1 MLLSYALSVSVERTA
16 GSENR
21 LCGVVTNGGL
31 IVVRHVDIGV
41 AGQVTRIGISLAVVP
56 LQHTSRLAIGVKS
69 IARIEVAPVSV
80 LVHTLVLTDVVG
92 LRIRR
97 QASVVGEV
105 RSEYLAHVRIIRAT
119 AQVYVR
125 HPRGF
130 ILLLNR
136 EVHHGRLV
144 RVKFTAKLLLLIRL
158 LVQLHVLHGI
168 RRHIRHR
175 RLHIAE
181 EGFAIHE
188 HLTHRLAVKC
198 YVAVFVHRNARQLT
212 HQCGERSTRRKAQG
226 FCVEH
231 QGIFF
236 YGHHSCER
244 RDLCFVQLIVGGGEF
259 QLPQIHGRVLFR
271 QFNAANERVESRQRN
286 VYHQLASVSLDGK
299 FPFVVCGHLPQFN
312 GITHDFIGLRIDH
325 FNGVG
330 GL

>member
-1 MLLSYALSVSVERTA
+1 MLLPNALSVSVERTA
-16 GSENR
+16 SAKNR

-31 IVVRHVDIGV
+31 VVVRHVDIGV

-56 LQHTSRLAIGVKS
+56 LQHASRLAIGVKS
-69 IARIEVAPVSV
+69 IARVEVAPVSV

-105 RSEYLAHVRIIRAT
+105 RSEHLAHVRIIRTT

-144 RVKFTAKLLLLIRL
+144 RVQFTAKLLLLIRL
-158 LVQLHVLHGI
+158 LVQLYVLHGI

-181 EGFAIHE
+181 EGFTIHE
-188 HLTHRLAVKC
+188 HLTHRLAIERH
-198 YVAVFVHRNARQLT
+198 VAVIVHRNAGQLA
-212 HQCGERSTRRKAQG
+212 HQCGERSTGRKAQG

-236 YGHHSCER
+236 HGHHSCER
-244 RDLCFVQLIVGGGEF
+244 RDLCFV
-259 QLPQIHGRVLFR
+259 
-271 QFNAANERVESRQRN
+271 
-286 VYHQLASVSLDGK
+286 
-299 FPFVVCGHLPQFN
+299 
-312 GITHDFIGLRIDH
+312 
-325 FNGVG
+325 
-330 GL
+330 